1 LGSGGACGP
10 GVSTGMGESIFDVA
24 ILGAGPAGLSAAAR
38 ASQRRL
44 SHIVLEAGERHANTI
59 QQYHHFK
66 HVMSEPSVLP
76 LRSDVQFNAGR
87 RESVLDGL
95 ERGIRE
101 SNANIRYR
109 AAVTGVAGRRGDFRI
124 TVNASETV
132 RAKHVV
138 LALGM
143 QGNLRRLGVPGEE
156 LGCVQTNL
164 ESPDA
169 YKNEVIIVVGAGDAA
184 IEVAVALASANRVLL
199 LNRGNDFRKA
209 KEGNVVRITQAIAA
223 RKVQCL
229 FQTEIRAITQN
240 SERSTVPYRLILE
253 GKGKRVAI
261 SCHRVIARLGAIP
274 PRKFVE
280 SIGVKFTDGSNEA
293 LPALSERFE
302 SSVPG
307 VFVIGA
313 LAGAPLI
320 KPAMNQGYEVIEH
333 LLGNAVQPA
342 DHSVLVSRLKPL
354 KLGENVDWALAYMRK
369 RLHAFANVTPQALR
383 DLVIASRIL
392 TPRSGRQIVER
403 GDYSSTVFSVLRGEV
418 HLSAGE
424 GQRMTLQAGQLFGEI
439 SLISGR
445 PHQNSAVAGK
455 DCVLLATPHSA
466 VKKLMKADAG
476 VRDYIDRVFIV
487 RALKLFLLPHA
498 SAKTIHALADGAK
511 IHRLAAGET
520 LFQQGALVDRLFLL
534 RSGSI
539 TLSRRAQGR
548 EGIVAYCAAGTFVD
562 VAGGTSAE
570 LARKVTARATV
581 ASELLSIDH
590 GSFSDVLVND
600 RVLQDRMRVQQKTQ
614 LAGYAR
620 MQATPEAG
628 DMLSFL
634 MSNGVGEATNMLVID
649 ETLCVGCDQ
658 CEKAC
663 AATHNGVSRLDRRAG
678 PSFYS
683 LHLPTSCRHCE
694 HPHCMRDCPPNAIS
708 RLPNGEVTIAETCI
722 GCGNCETNCP
732 YGVIQMVE
740 VQPTLTLFE
749 RFRGRPQPEAVKT
762 AAKCDMCKDLKG
774 GPACVN
780 ACPTGAAI
788 RIHAD
793 EIVSLARARSP
804 SIA

>member
-1 LGSGGACGP
+1 
-10 GVSTGMGESIFDVA
+10 MGESIFDVA

-38 ASQRRL
+38 ASERRL
-44 SHIVLEAGERHANTI
+44 THVVLEAADRHANTI

-76 LRSDVQFNAGR
+76 LRSDVQFKAGR
-87 RESVLDGL
+87 RESVLESL
-95 ERGIRE
+95 ERGIQQT
-101 SNANIRYR
+101 SANIRYR
-109 AAVTGVAGRRGDFRI
+109 AAVTAVAGRRGDFRI
-124 TVNASETV
+124 TLNGGEAI
-132 RAKHVV
+132 RAKNVV
-138 LALGM
+138 LALGV
-143 QGNLRRLGVPGEE
+143 QGNPRRLGVPGED
-156 LGCVQTNL
+156 LPCVQTSL
-164 ESPDA
+164 ESPDS
-169 YKNEVIIVVGAGDAA
+169 YKNEVIVVVGAGDAA
-184 IEVAVALASANRVLL
+184 IEIATVLSKANRVLL
-199 LNRGNDFRKA
+199 LNRGNDFRRA
-209 KEGNVVRITQAIAA
+209 KEGNVARVTQAIAA
-223 RKVQCL
+223 RRLQCL
-229 FQTEIRAITQN
+229 FQTEIRAISRN
-240 SERSTVPYRLILE
+240 SPRSTVPYRLVLE

-261 SCHRVIARLGAIP
+261 SCHRVITRLGAVP

-280 SIGVKFTDGSNEA
+280 SIGVRFTDATAEA
-293 LPALSERFE
+293 LPVLSERFE

-307 VFVIGA
+307 LFIIGA

-333 LLGNAVQPA
+333 LLGHPVLPA
-342 DHSVLVSRLKPL
+342 DHAVLVSRLKPL
-354 KLGENVDWALAYMRK
+354 KLGENVDWALAYLRK
-369 RLHAFANVTPQALR
+369 HLHAFANVTPQALR
-383 DLVIASRIL
+383 DIVVASRIL
-392 TPRSGRQIVER
+392 TPRNGRQIVER
-403 GDYSSTVFSVLRGEV
+403 GDYSSTVFNVLRGEV
-418 HLSAGE
+418 HLSAGDE
-424 GQRMTLQAGQLFGEI
+424 GPRMTLQAGQLFGEI

-445 PHQNSAVAGK
+445 PHQNSAVAGR

-466 VKKLMKADAG
+466 VKKLMKSDG
-476 VRDYIDRVFIV
+476 TVREYVDRVFIV

-498 SAKTIHALADGAK
+498 SAKTIHAIAEGAK

-520 LFQQGALVDRLFLL
+520 LFKQGDLVDRLFLL
-534 RSGSI
+534 RSGSL

-548 EGIVAYCAAGTFVD
+548 EGIVAYCAAGNFVD

-570 LARKVTARATV
+570 LSRKVTARATV

-600 RVLQDRMRVQQKTQ
+600 GVLQERVRVQQKTQ

-620 MQATPEAG
+620 MQAQPEAG

-649 ETLCVGCDQ
+649 ESLCVGCDQ

-663 AATHNGVSRLDRRAG
+663 AGTHDGVSRLDRRAG

-722 GCGNCETNCP
+722 GCGNCEQNCP

-740 VQPTLTLFE
+740 VQPKLTLFE
-749 RFRGRPQPEAVKT
+749 RFRGKALPEAVKT

-793 EIVSLARARSP
+793 EIVKLARARSP
-804 SIA
+804 SL

>member
-1 LGSGGACGP
+1 
-10 GVSTGMGESIFDVA
+10 MGETIFDVA

-38 ASQRRL
+38 AAERRL
-44 SHIVLEAGERHANTI
+44 SHVVLEAADRHANTI
-59 QQYHHFK
+59 QQYTHFK

-76 LRSDVQFNAGR
+76 LRSDVRFKAGR
-87 RESVLDGL
+87 RESVLESL
-95 ERGIRE
+95 ERGILE
-101 SNANIRYR
+101 SHANIRYR
-109 AAVTGVAGRRGDFRI
+109 AAVTRVSGRRGDFRI
-124 TVNASETV
+124 GLNGGETV
-132 RAKHVV
+132 RARNVV
-138 LALGM
+138 LALGL
-143 QGNLRRLGVPGEE
+143 QGNPRRLGVPGED
-156 LGCVQTNL
+156 LPCVQTSL
-164 ESPDA
+164 AAPDS
-169 YKNEVIIVVGAGDAA
+169 YKNEVIVIVGAGDAA
-184 IEVAVALASANRVLL
+184 IETAVVLSASNRVLV
-199 LNRGNDFRKA
+199 LNRGNDFRRA
-209 KEGNVVRITQAIAA
+209 KDGNVARITQALAA
-223 RKVQCL
+223 RKLQCL
-229 FQTEIRAITQN
+229 FQTEIRAISKN
-240 SERSTVPYRLILE
+240 SPRSTVPYRLVLE

-261 SCHRVIARLGAIP
+261 SCHRVIARLGAVP
-274 PRKFVE
+274 PRSFVE
-280 SIGVKFTDGSNEA
+280 SIGVRFTDATAEA
-293 LPALSERFE
+293 LPSLSERFE

-307 VFVIGA
+307 VFIIGA

-333 LLGNAVQPA
+333 LLGNPVQPA
-342 DHSVLVSRLKPL
+342 DHAVLVSRLKPL
-354 KLGENVDWALAYMRK
+354 KLGENVDWALAYLRK
-369 RLHAFANVTPQALR
+369 RLHAFTNVTPQALR
-383 DLVIASRIL
+383 EIVIASRIL
-392 TPRSGRQIVER
+392 TPRNGRQIVER
-403 GDYSSTVFSVLRGEV
+403 GDYSSTVFNVLRGEV

-424 GQRMTLQAGQLFGEI
+424 GAPRMTLQAGQLFGEI

-466 VKKLMKADAG
+466 VKKLMKSDAA

-511 IHRLAAGET
+511 IHRLAPGET
-520 LFQQGALVDRLFLL
+520 LFKQGDLVDRLFLL
-534 RSGSI
+534 RSGSL

-548 EGIVAYCAAGTFVD
+548 EGIVAYCAAGNFVD

-600 RVLQDRMRVQQKTQ
+600 GVLQERVRVTQKIQ

-620 MQATPEAG
+620 MQAQPETG

-649 ETLCVGCDQ
+649 ESLCVGCDQ

-663 AATHNGVSRLDRRAG
+663 AATHAGVSRLDRRAG

-722 GCGNCETNCP
+722 GCGNCEQNCP

-740 VQPTLTLFE
+740 VQPKLTLFE
-749 RFRGRPQPEAVKT
+749 KFRGKPQPEAVKT
-762 AAKCDMCKDLKG
+762 AAKCDMCKDNKG

-793 EIVSLARARSP
+793 EIVKLARTRSP
-804 SIA
+804 NP